1 MPSAIAQIVR
11 MYESFLA
18 LHFKCTDMPSAI
30 AHFCDAPAKS
40 AVSPAKPAVTKNAD
54 ARNAPANPASGTQF
68 TTCFTSTKVQILT
81 QMPTQP
87 LPPPR
92 SSSSSSG
99 AMRMCV

>member
-30 AHFCDAPAKS
+30 AHFGEGAAKPAAPPAKP

-54 ARNAPANPASGTQF
+54 VRNAPANPASGTQF

-81 QMPTQP
+81 QIARQP
-87 LPPPR
+87 NLM
-92 SSSSSSG
+92 SSIYLLH
-99 AMRMCV
+99 